1 MSDEAERS
9 HTLTSAERMENIR
22 KAEIGPESLGIWFL
36 GQNGFLLK
44 TSNGIRIAIDPYLT
58 NACGEKYASSPLD
71 LSRVIP
77 TPLEPE
83 DLDVD
88 VVLISHS
95 HEDHLDEA
103 TLRRLPCTP
112 WIIAPFQAM
121 QHVREWGISEQKQIL
136 LHPSESLKLLGV
148 NIEGTFAL
156 PTDDT
161 DLNHIGLKCTFDN
174 GITFYN
180 TGDTAYAQ
188 QLEDLLP
195 KDVDVC
201 AICIN
206 GRFHN
211 LSSSDAARLVKTIRP
226 NVVIPTHYDLMAC
239 NQSDPENFRIALLHA
254 DCTAT
259 YCRLGYDEPLI
270 YTRGQL
276 R

>member
-44 TSNGIRIAIDPYLT
+44 TSDGIRIAIDPYLT
-58 NACGEKYASSPLD
+58 NACGEKYASSQFD

-88 VVLISHS
+88 AVLITHS

-103 TLRRLPCTP
+103 TLRRLPCQP
-112 WIIAPFQAM
+112 WIVGPFQAM
-121 QHVREWGISEQKQIL
+121 QRVREWGISEQKQLL

-156 PTDDT
+156 PTDNT

-174 GITFYN
+174 DIIFYN

-188 QLEDLLP
+188 LLEDLLP
-195 KDVDVC
+195 KDVDIC

-206 GRFHN
+206 GGFHN

-226 NVVIPTHYDLMAC
+226 SVVIPTHYDLMAC
-239 NQSDPENFRIALLHA
+239 NRSDPENFRIALLHA
-254 DCTAT
+254 GCTAT

>member
-1 MSDEAERS
+1 MPDEAERS
-9 HTLTSAERMENIR
+9 HTLTSAERMTNIR
-22 KAEIGPESLGIWFL
+22 KVEIGPESLGVWFL

-44 TSNGIRIAIDPYLT
+44 TSDGTRIAIDPYLT
-58 NACGEKYASSPLD
+58 NSCGEKYASSQFD

-77 TPLEPE
+77 PPLEPE

-88 VVLISHS
+88 VVLITHS

-103 TLRRLPCTP
+103 TLRRLRCRP
-112 WIIAPFQAM
+112 WIVGPFQAM
-121 QHVREWGISEQKQIL
+121 QRVREWGISEQKQLL
-136 LHPSESLKLLGV
+136 LHPSESLSLFGI

-156 PTDDT
+156 PTDNT

-188 QLEDLLP
+188 LLEDLFP
-195 KDVDVC
+195 KDVDIC

-206 GRFHN
+206 GGFHN
-211 LSSSDAARLVKTIRP
+211 LSSSDAAQLIKVIRP
-226 NVVIPTHYDLMAC
+226 NLVIPTHYDLMAC
-239 NQSDPENFRIALLHA
+239 NRSDPENFRIALLHEG
-254 DCTAT
+254 CTAT

-270 YTRGQL
+270 YARGQL
-276 R
+276 